1 MSTGAFMAADA
12 GVIHEILDLVPQQA
26 PFRFI
31 DEIISLDEEQI
42 VGAYRFREDEYFYR
56 GHFPGNPITPG
67 VILIETMA
75 QVGVVAFGIYLLS
88 RQKNTRPSQMDMPLS
103 LFSLADGVEF
113 KKIVLPGERVI
124 IKGEKIYFRKKIIK
138 AKVIMEREDGE
149 IICSGELSGVG
160 VDQ

>member
-1 MSTGAFMAADA
+1 MEADA
-12 GVIHEILDLVPQQA
+12 ALKQEVLSLVPQQP

-31 DEIISLDEEQI
+31 DEIIHLDDDRIE
-42 VGAYRFREDEYFYR
+42 GTYRFREDEYFYR

-88 RQKNTRPSQMDMPLS
+88 RQKNMRLRDIKLPIS

-113 KKIVLPGERVI
+113 KQIVKPSERVI
-124 IKGEKIYFRKKIIK
+124 VRAQKIYFRKMTIK
-138 AKVIMEREDGE
+138 AAVSMVKEIGE
-149 IICSGELSGVG
+149 MICSGELSGVG
-160 VDQ
+160 VEQ